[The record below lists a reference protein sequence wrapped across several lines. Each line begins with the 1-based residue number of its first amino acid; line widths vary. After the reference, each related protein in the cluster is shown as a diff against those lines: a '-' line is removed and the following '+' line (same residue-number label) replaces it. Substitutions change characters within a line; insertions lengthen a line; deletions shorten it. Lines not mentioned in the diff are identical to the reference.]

1 MPLLC
6 SWTTSDS
13 SRLEPQW
20 NCRHWC
26 LKWMKT
32 TLAKVREIVMMPLS
46 CLVQTNQSTRSGSMP
61 RDFLPQQ
68 GIYCTDDVFWNSY
81 KSFSIWDACFLG
93 GLPFTATC
101 CAQIGPQN
109 TIHVCALYVEYAVEK
124 LNQLIGTWQLA
135 LSMSAQ
141 WANVPA
147 FLWRNPMLISC
158 ATPSQ
163 ARISRVELKSKNCY
177 LYGSSFYRVSW

>member
-46 CLVQTNQSTRSGSMP
+46 CLVQTNQSSGSMP
-61 RDFLPQQ
+61 RDLSPQQ

-93 GLPFTATC
+93 GVTLYSYMLCSNWPSKY
-101 CAQIGPQN
+101 N
-109 TIHVCALYVEYAVEK
+109 TRLRSVCRVCRGKTKSIDWYLTVGAFNEC
-124 LNQLIGTWQLA
+124 
-135 LSMSAQ
+135 SMSQRTGISMAKSN
-141 WANVPA
+141 AN
-147 FLWRNPMLISC
+147 FLRHAEPGKNLKGGIE
-158 ATPSQ
+158 
-163 ARISRVELKSKNCY
+163 IKEL
-177 LYGSSFYRVSW
+177 LW